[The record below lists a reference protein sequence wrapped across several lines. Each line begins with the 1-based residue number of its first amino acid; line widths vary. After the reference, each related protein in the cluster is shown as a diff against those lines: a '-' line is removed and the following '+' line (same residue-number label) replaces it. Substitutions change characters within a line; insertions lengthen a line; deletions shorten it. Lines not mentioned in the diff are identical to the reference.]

1 MNAICTPIILH
12 SFNIWLYKLM
22 NVDITM
28 LDQNIKWKIVRCSSF
43 WVLLSKLR
51 EESGSMRRNK
61 KPSIPIR
68 LGLRANI
75 NQFSILVLVNAF
87 VGAMIGLEQTVVPL
101 IGKDEFGIES
111 NALIVSFIASFG
123 AIKAILNLFAGSMSD
138 RWGRKRMLVLGW
150 LFGIPVPF
158 ILLFAPS
165 WNWIIF
171 ANVLLGINQG
181 LAWSMTVNMK
191 IDLVGKERRGLALGL
206 NEFAGYVSVALVGFA
221 TGYLAATYG
230 LKPYPFYLGIAF
242 ALLGL
247 LISFFVVKDTRKF
260 TLLEIK
266 KQEEEEEEEEEEVK
280 KNIQDV
286 TTETTTT
293 IKTKPNLSSPP
304 STNDDIANLSFLQVF
319 SITSWKNRSL
329 LSVSQAGL
337 VNNLVFGVTWGLFT
351 IYFASMGF
359 SVSDIAFLKAL
370 HPGIWGALQLVT
382 GTTSDKVGRKIL
394 IYPGMI
400 VQGAGVWIVL
410 LSESSFMG
418 IIVGMSF
425 LGVGTALVYP
435 TLLAAISDIAHPKWR
450 ATLLGVYRFW
460 RDLGFVFGAIG
471 IGFIADVSSI

>member
-1 MNAICTPIILH
+1 MEE
-12 SFNIWLYKLM
+12 
-22 NVDITM
+22 DIHK
-28 LDQNIKWKIVRCSSF
+28 DNKWA
-43 WVLLSKLR
+43 
-51 EESGSMRRNK
+51 
-61 KPSIPIR
+61 SIPIR

-87 VGAMIGLEQTVVPL
+87 VGGMIGLEQTVVPL
-101 IGKDEFGIES
+101 IGRNEFGIES

-123 AIKAILNLFAGSMSD
+123 AVKAVLNLFAGNMSD

-150 LFGIPVPF
+150 LFGLPVPF
-158 ILLFAPS
+158 ILLFAPD

-191 IDLVGKERRGLALGL
+191 IDLVGRKRRGLALGL
-206 NEFAGYVSVALVGFA
+206 NEFAGYVSVALVGFV
-221 TGYLAATYG
+221 TGYLAATFG

-242 ALLGL
+242 VFLGL

-266 KQEEEEEEEEEEVK
+266 EQEQEEEK
-280 KNIQDV
+280 KNNQDA
-286 TTETTTT
+286 T
-293 IKTKPNLSSPP
+293 IKTTITAKSNLSS
-304 STNDDIANLSFLQVF
+304 STNDDVANPSFIKVF
-319 SITSWKNRSL
+319 LITSWNNRSL

-351 IYFASMGF
+351 IYFASIGF
-359 SVSDIAFLKAL
+359 GVSDIAFLKAL

-382 GTTSDKVGRKIL
+382 GTLSDKVGRKIL

-400 VQGAGVWIVL
+400 VQGIGVWIVL
-410 LSESSFMG
+410 LSANSFIG

-425 LGVGTALVYP
+425 LGIGTALVYP
-435 TLLAAISDIAHPKWR
+435 TLLAAISDVAFPKWR
-450 ATLLGVYRFW
+450 ATSLGVYRFW

-471 IGFIADVSSI
+471 VGFIADLSSNSIAIQLVAWIAIASGIFVLLIMKETRMQSRDS

>member
-1 MNAICTPIILH
+1 
-12 SFNIWLYKLM
+12 
-22 NVDITM
+22 
-28 LDQNIKWKIVRCSSF
+28 
-43 WVLLSKLR
+43 
-51 EESGSMRRNK
+51 MRRNK
-61 KPSIPIR
+61 KTSIPIK

-158 ILLFAPS
+158 ILLFAPD

-206 NEFAGYVSVALVGFA
+206 NEFAGYVSVAVVGFV
-221 TGYLAATYG
+221 TGYIAAIYG
-230 LKPYPFYLGIAF
+230 LKPYPFFLGIVF
-242 ALLGL
+242 ALLGFIISW
-247 LISFFVVKDTRKF
+247 LIVKDTRNF

-266 KQEEEEEEEEEEVK
+266 ENQEEFAKTSNNQLDSHK
-280 KNIQDV
+280 KATAN
-286 TTETTTT
+286 ERFG
-293 IKTKPNLSSPP
+293 NL
-304 STNDDIANLSFLQVF
+304 TFIQVF
-319 SITSWKNRSL
+319 IETSWKNRSL

-337 VNNLVFGVTWGLFT
+337 INNLIFGVSWGLFT
-351 IYFASMGF
+351 LYFASLNI
-359 SVSDIAFLKAL
+359 SINDIGFLKAL
-370 HPGIWGALQLVT
+370 HPGVWGVLQLVT
-382 GTTSDKVGRKIL
+382 GSLSDKVGRKIL

-400 VQGAGVWIVL
+400 IQGIGIWVVL
-410 LSESSFMG
+410 LSVNSFIG
-418 IIVGMSF
+418 NIVGMSF
-425 LGVGTALVYP
+425 LGIGTALVYP
-435 TLLAAISDIAHPKWR
+435 TLLAAISDTAHPKWR
-450 ATLLGVYRFW
+450 ATSLGVYRFW

-471 IGFIADVSSI
+471 VGFIADLSTTSLAIQLVAWIAVASGIFVLLVMKETRKV